1 MSPDEARDLF
11 SEAFEGDLD
20 AERQKAFEAALA
32 EDGELS
38 REYQD
43 FVETFQIVGRMGA
56 DDDDVEA
63 PDLLRGVQERIRKR
77 SRGRYYRDRFS
88 QRAGGPAWILPL
100 LLAMVSILVLA
111 TAWLALESG
120 IVVED
125 APAQTSSSDPS
136 SR

>member
-11 SEAFEGDLD
+11 SEALEGDLD
-20 AERQKAFEAALA
+20 AERKGAFDAALA
-32 EDGELS
+32 DDAELR
-38 REYQD
+38 REYEE

-56 DDDDVEA
+56 AEDDTDA

-88 QRAGGPAWILPL
+88 QRAAGPGWMLPL
-100 LLAMVSILVLA
+100 LLAMVSVLVLT
-111 TAWLALESG
+111 TAWLVLESG

-125 APAQTSSSDPS
+125 APPATSGATP
-136 SR
+136 R